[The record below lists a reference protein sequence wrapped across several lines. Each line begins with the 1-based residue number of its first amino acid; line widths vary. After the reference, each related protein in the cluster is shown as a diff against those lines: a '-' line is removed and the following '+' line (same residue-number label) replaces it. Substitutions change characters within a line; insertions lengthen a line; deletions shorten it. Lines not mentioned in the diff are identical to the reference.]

1 MTLICGIDEAGRGP
15 LAGHVYAAAVIF
27 DSNFIL
33 DGLNDSKKLS
43 EKKRLDL
50 YEIIKIHA
58 VDYAFS
64 FASVS
69 EIDQLNI
76 LLASLL
82 AMNRAYEKLTKLPD
96 QIIVDGNF
104 IPNVD
109 FNNIKSLPKADALI
123 PAVSAASIIAK
134 VERDN
139 YMKDL
144 DLKYPEYNL
153 KKHKG
158 YPTKE
163 HMDLIKIHGIKDFY
177 RKSFKPVRDLIN

>member
-15 LAGHVYAAAVIF
+15 LAGPVYAAAVIF

-50 YEIIKIHA
+50 YEMIKINA

-69 EIDQLNI
+69 EIDHLNI
-76 LLASLL
+76 LQASLL
-82 AMNRAYEKLTKLPD
+82 AMKRAYEKLTKLPD

-104 IPNVD
+104 IPNIN
-109 FNNIKSLPKADALI
+109 FNNIKSLPKADELI
-123 PAVSAASIIAK
+123 PAVSSASIIAK
-134 VERDN
+134 VERDHF
-139 YMKDL
+139 MKEL

-163 HMDLIKIHGIKDFY
+163 HIDLIKIHGIKDFY
-177 RKSFKPVRDLIN
+177 RKSFKPIRDLVN

>member
-69 EIDQLNI
+69 EIDHLNI
-76 LLASLL
+76 LQASLL
-82 AMNRAYEKLTKLPD
+82 AMKRAYEKLTKLPD

-104 IPNVD
+104 IPNIN
-109 FNNIKSLPKADALI
+109 FNNIKSLPKADELI
-123 PAVSAASIIAK
+123 PAVSSASIIAK
-134 VERDN
+134 VERDHF
-139 YMKDL
+139 MKEL
-144 DLKYPEYNL
+144 DLKYP
-153 KKHKG
+153 
-158 YPTKE
+158 
-163 HMDLIKIHGIKDFY
+163 
-177 RKSFKPVRDLIN
+177 

>member
-15 LAGHVYAAAVIF
+15 LAGPVYAAAVIF

-33 DGLNDSKKLS
+33 DGLNDSKKLY

-50 YEIIKIHA
+50 YEMIKINA
-58 VDYAFS
+58 VDYSFS

-69 EIDQLNI
+69 EIDKLNI
-76 LLASLL
+76 LQASLL
-82 AMNRAYEKLTKLPD
+82 AMKRAYEKLTKLPD
-96 QIIVDGNF
+96 EIIVDGNF
-104 IPNVD
+104 IPNID

-123 PAVSAASIIAK
+123 PSVSAASIIAK
-134 VERDN
+134 VERDHF
-139 YMKDL
+139 MKEL

-177 RKSFKPVRDLIN
+177 RKSFKPVRELVN

>member
-15 LAGHVYAAAVIF
+15 LAGPVYAAAVIF
-27 DSNFIL
+27 DSNFFM

-50 YEIIKIHA
+50 YEMIKIDA

-64 FASVS
+64 IASVS
-69 EIDQLNI
+69 EIDKLNI
-76 LLASLL
+76 LQASLL
-82 AMNRAYEKLTKLPD
+82 AMKRAFEKLTKLPD

-104 IPNVD
+104 IPNID

-134 VERDN
+134 VERDHC
-139 YMKDL
+139 MKNL

-163 HMDLIKIHGIKDFY
+163 HMDLIKIYGIKDFY
-177 RKSFKPVRDLIN
+177 RKSFKPIKDLID

>member
-15 LAGHVYAAAVIF
+15 LAGPVYAAAVIF
-27 DSNFIL
+27 DSNFFI

-50 YEIIKIHA
+50 YEMIKINA

-64 FASVS
+64 IASVS
-69 EIDQLNI
+69 EIDKLNI
-76 LLASLL
+76 LQASLL
-82 AMNRAYEKLTKLPD
+82 AMKRAFEKLTKLPD

-104 IPNVD
+104 IPNID

-134 VERDN
+134 VERDH

-144 DLKYPEYNL
+144 DLKYPKYNL

-177 RKSFKPVRDLIN
+177 RKSFKPIKDLID

>member
-15 LAGHVYAAAVIF
+15 LAGPVYAAAVIF

-33 DGLNDSKKLS
+33 DALKDSKKLS

-50 YEIIKIHA
+50 YEMIKTNA
-58 VDYAFS
+58 VDYSFS
-64 FASVS
+64 FASVL

-76 LLASLL
+76 LQASLL

-104 IPNVD
+104 IPIID
-109 FNNIKSLPKADALI
+109 FNNIQSLPKADALI

-139 YMKDL
+139 YMREL

-163 HMDLIKIHGIKDFY
+163 HMDLIKIYGIKDFY

>member
-15 LAGHVYAAAVIF
+15 LAGPVYAAAVIF
-27 DSNFIL
+27 DSNFFI

-50 YEIIKIHA
+50 CEMIKINA
-58 VDYAFS
+58 LDYSFS

-69 EIDQLNI
+69 EIDHLNI
-76 LLASLL
+76 LQASLL
-82 AMNRAYEKLTKLPD
+82 AMKRAYEKLTKLPD
-96 QIIVDGNF
+96 QIIIDGNF
-104 IPNVD
+104 IPNID
-109 FNNIKSLPKADALI
+109 FNNIKSLPKADELI

-134 VERDN
+134 IERDN
-139 YMKDL
+139 YMKEL

-163 HMDLIKIHGIKDFY
+163 HIDLIRIHGVKDFY